1 MNSSNNLWCPLP
13 WSHVA
18 VKSNGYL
25 RVCSH
30 SQSGGNKNTLLEHL
44 RIDDLKDTDVL
55 NCNTL
60 KDIRKQIINNKWPE
74 QCRRCKIEKESG
86 KRSRNEWEATMY
98 DFTKD
103 DAKRIT
109 LEDGTITEHKILS
122 LDLRLGNKCN
132 LQCVMCYPGESN
144 QWYKI
149 QEQIT
154 GSKVFLIDD
163 ITYDVNYKDFTWSE
177 QESYYKLLLE
187 HSQYVKKIKFGGGE
201 PFLEK
206 QHITLLEGLI
216 TKGLAKDVEL
226 EYSINVTVL
235 PNYVFDLFN
244 KFKLVK
250 LCASVDGIGIVDE
263 AIRFPTKWSVVEKN
277 LELLDNLPDNIT
289 VFTSTTISIL
299 NLEFLV
305 DWMQWLKDKN
315 FKKINKDTFAGMVS
329 HPVMNPKYLN
339 IGLMTEQQ
347 HARMFTYLNQIT
359 TDTDIKEKLLQWNIY
374 TKSMPLT
381 ESEISQG
388 RKELAEFFVKMSAI
402 QNKDWSVIFPK
413 CYKMIQEWND

>member
-1 MNSSNNLWCPLP
+1 
-13 WSHVA
+13 
-18 VKSNGYL
+18 
-25 RVCSH
+25 
-30 SQSGGNKNTLLEHL
+30 
-44 RIDDLKDTDVL
+44 
-55 NCNTL
+55 
-60 KDIRKQIINNKWPE
+60 
-74 QCRRCKIEKESG
+74 
-86 KRSRNEWEATMY
+86 
-98 DFTKD
+98 
-103 DAKRIT
+103 
-109 LEDGTITEHKILS
+109 
-122 LDLRLGNKCN
+122 
-132 LQCVMCYPGESN
+132 MCYPGESN

-187 HSQYVKKIKFGGGE
+187 HSLYVKKIKFGGGE

-216 TKGLAKDVEL
+216 TKGLSKDVEL

-347 HARMFTYLNQIT
+347 HARMFDYLNQIT